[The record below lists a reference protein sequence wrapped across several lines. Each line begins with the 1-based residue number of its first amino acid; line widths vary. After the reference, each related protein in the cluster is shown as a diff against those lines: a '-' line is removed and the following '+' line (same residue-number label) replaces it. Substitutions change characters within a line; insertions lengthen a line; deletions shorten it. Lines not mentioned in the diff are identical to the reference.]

1 MIETWANGQAHYRTA
16 AVNQMADNL
25 SKKEEN
31 CYRLLELL
39 REPAYISTL
48 DNKVVYAN
56 HSTLGFFGCTR
67 KVAIGMDVSDIFVDP
82 DEWER
87 LRRKVEHDGIVR
99 DYEVKLCKMN
109 KVEIDCHLTSTL
121 HLANN
126 DSILGYQSVIY
137 PIVEAKWTKDK
148 LEHNVQNM
156 MHAMKS
162 TIEAMA
168 ATTELRDP
176 YTAGHQRRVADLAI
190 AIGKEMGCSENDIEG
205 IRMAAVVHDIGK
217 IYVPAEIL
225 SKPGQLN
232 GPEFAL
238 IQMHPKCG
246 YDILKNIESPWP
258 IADIVL
264 QHHMRLN
271 GSGYPDCDGEQELMP
286 QSKILAVADVVEAI
300 SSHRPYREGL
310 GINKA
315 LEEISQ
321 NKGIL
326 FDVNAVDACV
336 GLITQKG
343 FSLG

>member
-1 MIETWANGQAHYRTA
+1 
-16 AVNQMADNL
+16 
-25 SKKEEN
+25 
-31 CYRLLELL
+31 
-39 REPAYISTL
+39 
-48 DNKVVYAN
+48 
-56 HSTLGFFGCTR
+56 
-67 KVAIGMDVSDIFVDP
+67 
-82 DEWER
+82 
-87 LRRKVEHDGIVR
+87 
-99 DYEVKLCKMN
+99 
-109 KVEIDCHLTSTL
+109 
-121 HLANN
+121 
-126 DSILGYQSVIY
+126 
-137 PIVEAKWTKDK
+137 
-148 LEHNVQNM
+148 
-156 MHAMKS
+156 
-162 TIEAMA
+162 MA

-190 AIGKEMGCSENDIEG
+190 AVSKEMGCSENDIEG

-232 GPEFAL
+232 ELEFAL

-271 GSGYPDCDGEQELMP
+271 GSGYPGYNGEQELMP
-286 QSKILAVADVVEAI
+286 QAKILAVADVVEAI

-321 NKGIL
+321 NRGIL
-326 FDVNAVDACV
+326 YDVNAVDACV
-336 GLITQKG
+336 GLVTQKDFG
-343 FSLG
+343 LS